1 MVVDKVRKGVW
12 WLFLK
17 IEEPR
22 LLRILQF
29 FLYGT
34 MIIIGS
40 LYLIS
45 RHMQVASLLGAT
57 LATTLGVLV
66 VLGGILGGIAVLPG
80 IWWVERLGIIC
91 LWTGLGIYI
100 VVGLSIYVSLLG
112 VGLAWALV
120 FALAIRWVQIKDFQF
135 APGR

>member
-22 LLRILQF
+22 LVRILQF
-29 FLYGT
+29 GLYGT

-40 LYLIS
+40 LYLVSAPS
-45 RHMQVASLLGAT
+45 RVENLLGTT
-57 LATTLGVLV
+57 LATVLGVLV
-66 VLGGILGGIAVLPG
+66 VLGGMLGGVAVLPG
-80 IWWVERLGIIC
+80 IWWVERLGIIA
-91 LWTGLGIYI
+91 LWTGLGVYI
-100 VVGLSIYVSLLG
+100 IVGLSIYISLLG

>member
-1 MVVDKVRKGVW
+1 VVVDKVRKGVW

-22 LLRILQF
+22 MVRILQF
-29 FLYGT
+29 GLYGT

-40 LYLIS
+40 LYLVSAPS
-45 RHMQVASLLGAT
+45 RVENLLGTT
-57 LATTLGVLV
+57 LATVLGVLV
-66 VLGGILGGIAVLPG
+66 VLGGMLGGVAVLPG
-80 IWWVERLGIIC
+80 IWWVERLGIIA
-91 LWTGLGIYI
+91 LWTGLGVYI
-100 VVGLSIYVSLLG
+100 VVGLSIYISLLG

>member
-40 LYLIS
+40 LYLAS
-45 RHMQVASLLGAT
+45 RHMQVATLLGST

-66 VLGGILGGIAVLPG
+66 VLGGILGGVAVLPG

-91 LWTGLGIYI
+91 LWTGLGLYI
-100 VVGLSIYVSLLG
+100 VVGLSIYISLLG

>member
-22 LLRILQF
+22 LVRILQF

-80 IWWVERLGIIC
+80 IWWVERMGIIC

-112 VGLAWALV
+112 VGLAWALI